1 MDFLRGHSSL
11 RVRDDRH
18 RLPDLRNDVES
29 TQAKATQRPEAR
41 SHLRLVRT
49 GPRAGS
55 LQVDRHHQHR
65 HNLHHHLSHALCS
78 PGKINS
84 SFPMKFEISY
94 CNLPLLNTIIK
105 LKSLEL
111 NVSLFND
118 NLAVSYY
125 IFSQFQ
131 LIF

>member
-1 MDFLRGHSSL
+1 MDFLRSHSSL

-65 HNLHHHLSHALCS
+65 HNLHYHLSHAFRS

-84 SFPMKFEISY
+84 SFPLKFEISN
-94 CNLPLLNTIIK
+94 CNLPLLNKIMIFER
-105 LKSLEL
+105 LERS
-111 NVSLFND
+111 VVLFND
-118 NLAVSYY
+118 N
-125 IFSQFQ
+125 
-131 LIF
+131 